1 MKRILISLTSA
12 IAILCSCEKP
22 VDTSMIIGSWTEYYD
37 DPLFIIDGSIDYT
50 FNEDGT
56 YHVCTYD
63 ALNGEDYSRTS
74 TYSINGDVITLDK
87 DESRSY
93 TITRLDSY
101 EMSWQKVG
109 TTYSPGTY
117 STDYMHFRKSLS
129 QE

>member
-56 YHVCTYD
+56 AMNPELANDNPGVHPNAAGY
-63 ALNGEDYSRTS
+63 AIMESLLLP
-74 TYSINGDVITLDK
+74 VIKKL
-87 DESRSY
+87 R
-93 TITRLDSY
+93 
-101 EMSWQKVG
+101 
-109 TTYSPGTY
+109 
-117 STDYMHFRKSLS
+117 
-129 QE
+129 